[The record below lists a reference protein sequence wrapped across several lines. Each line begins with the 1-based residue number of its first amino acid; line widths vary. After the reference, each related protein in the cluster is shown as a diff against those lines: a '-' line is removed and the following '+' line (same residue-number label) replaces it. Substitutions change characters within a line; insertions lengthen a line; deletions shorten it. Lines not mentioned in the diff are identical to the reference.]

1 MGGLL
6 RGQGYL
12 RIKDYGQLL
21 TSETTT
27 KDVTVG
33 FGYSNESDGS
43 GLSGLF
49 ISEANGQA
57 RFQLKSDINR
67 KILKYRQT
75 NYNDIDITGWVNIKL
90 DV

>member
-1 MGGLL
+1 MGVLL

-12 RIKDYGQLL
+12 RVKDYGQLL

-33 FGYSNESDGS
+33 FGYSDGNDGS
-43 GLSGLF
+43 GLAGLF
-49 ISEANGQA
+49 ISVANGES

-75 NYNDIDITGWVNIKL
+75 NFNNQDITGWVNIKL

>member
-21 TSETTT
+21 SSETTT
-27 KDVTVG
+27 NDVTVG

-49 ISEANGQA
+49 ISVANGQA

-67 KILKYRQT
+67 KQIKYRQT
-75 NYNDIDITGWVNIKL
+75 NYNNLSIAEWVSIKL
-90 DV
+90 DI